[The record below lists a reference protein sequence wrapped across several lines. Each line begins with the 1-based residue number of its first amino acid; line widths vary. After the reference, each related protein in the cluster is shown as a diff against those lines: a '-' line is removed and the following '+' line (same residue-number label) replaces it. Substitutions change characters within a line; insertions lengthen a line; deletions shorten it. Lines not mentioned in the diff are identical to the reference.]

1 MSTIKTNAI
10 LDASGGNTTTING
23 ATPTAYNTMGKNR
36 IINGAMEI
44 DQRNAGAS
52 VTVPTG
58 NDAYNIDRW
67 NAQNDT
73 DGTLTVQQST
83 TAPAGFRN
91 SLVFTTGT
99 ADTSLAAGQIAF
111 CRHII
116 EGYNIADL
124 AWGTSDAKTIT
135 ISFWV
140 RSSLTGT
147 FGGSL
152 TNGDNNR
159 SYPFSYTISS
169 ANTWE
174 QKTVT
179 VAGDTTGTWGV
190 GTGRGL
196 SLWFGLGVGSTYS
209 GTVGSWSGSSY
220 FSATGAT
227 SVVGT
232 NGATFYITGVQLE
245 AGSVATE
252 FERRPYGT
260 ELALCQRYYFV
271 LAPKATLQPT
281 GVASYY
287 NNTYL
292 ATNVSFPTT
301 MRSSPTVVSASGTDY
316 FIAYRAGSSD
326 TFNSWTR
333 DSGAVSQQMVEI
345 YNNTEISGTGGQV
358 ATTRTNNASAFVH
371 FNAEL

>member
-23 ATPTAYNTMGKNR
+23 TTPTAYNTMGKNR

-52 VTVPTG
+52 VSTG
-58 NDAYNIDRW
+58 NSNTYITDRFNIRT
-67 NAQNDT
+67 AT
-73 DGTLTVQQST
+73 GSGSTGQQSS
-83 TAPAGFRN
+83 TAPAGYYK
-91 SLVFTTGT
+91 SLVTTIGT
-99 ADTSLAAGQIAF
+99 GASPSASDLNWIYQG
-111 CRHII
+111 I
-116 EGYNIADL
+116 EGLNVADL
-124 AWGTSDAKTIT
+124 NWGTSDAKAIT
-135 ISFWV
+135 VSFWV
-140 RSSLTGT
+140 RSSVTGT
-147 FGGSL
+147 YAVSVV
-152 TNGDNNR
+152 NSSVNR
-159 SYPFSYTISS
+159 SYVATYSVNS

-174 QKTVT
+174 QKSVT
-179 VAGDTTGTWGV
+179 IPGDTSGTWL
-190 GTGRGL
+190 TTN
-196 SLWFGLGVGSTYS
+196 GLGIYLFFDLGCGSDRQ
-209 GTVGSWSGSSY
+209 GTADTWLGSWAIGTSS
-220 FSATGAT
+220 SVKLVQTSGAT
-227 SVVGT
+227 L
-232 NGATFYITGVQLE
+232 YITGVQLE
-245 AGSVATE
+245 VGSVATE
-252 FERRPYGT
+252 FERRPYGI
-260 ELALCQRYYFV
+260 ELQLCQRYYFV

-333 DSGAVSQQMVEI
+333 DSGAVNQQMVEI

>member
-159 SYPFSYTISS
+159 SYPFTYTILS
-169 ANTWE
+169 ADTWE

-209 GTVGSWSGSSY
+209 GTAGSWSGLSY

-232 NGATFYITGVQLE
+232 SGATWYITGVQLE
-245 AGSVATE
+245 VGSVATE

-260 ELALCQRYYFV
+260 ELALCQRYFEVIGNGTSSILLGGYGGSELNFYTKFSQVKRSAPTMTEIGTWTTSNISARGFV
-271 LAPKATLQPT
+271 TP
-281 GVASYY
+281 GNDGFSYY
-287 NNTYL
+287 MVPSSAARTYIFNN
-292 ATNVSFPTT
+292 N
-301 MRSSPTVVSASGTDY
+301 
-316 FIAYRAGSSD
+316 
-326 TFNSWTR
+326 
-333 DSGAVSQQMVEI
+333 SGA
-345 YNNTEISGTGGQV
+345 YWT
-358 ATTRTNNASAFVH
+358 ASA
-371 FNAEL
+371 EL